1 MPDMEC
7 RGRVGIVSRSPSR
20 RRCQEGVACGIGHGT
35 HCLSV
40 ANKMLASFRLA
51 GYRSCRSD
59 EKLVLLQPF
68 QCAYCSL
75 SASPVMQLSRLPAS
89 LTRMAGPT
97 PCETVASTYPLYTGS
112 YAARVGSMVLGTCL
126 SKPLE
131 RSTCQVGVKET
142 TEYGHT
148 VTSRCWERLDV
159 QRTCPR
165 GTATQGRQLES
176 LAALHVSPFVT
187 LWVDTCGRTRRH
199 ASGGRDRIARLVCR
213 STGKVGEG
221 SLGREYKGHI
231 DSPNCGQAVCW
242 KVPNR
247 KRLFPPPER
256 EAASLQPGNTPA

>member
-7 RGRVGIVSRSPSR
+7 RGRVGIFSRSPSR

-126 SKPLE
+126 APVE
-131 RSTCQVGVKET
+131 
-142 TEYGHT
+142 
-148 VTSRCWERLDV
+148 
-159 QRTCPR
+159 
-165 GTATQGRQLES
+165 
-176 LAALHVSPFVT
+176 AAGAKYMSS
-187 LWVDTCGRTRRH
+187 W
-199 ASGGRDRIARLVCR
+199 
-213 STGKVGEG
+213 GEG
-221 SLGREYKGHI
+221 DHGVRTHSDLPLLG
-231 DSPNCGQAVCW
+231 
-242 KVPNR
+242 
-247 KRLFPPPER
+247 
-256 EAASLQPGNTPA
+256 EA